1 VTLFSLSLHEPFRL
15 MPGLDP
21 TSIAL
26 RTVCEA
32 LARAAGRLLELEQGE
47 VLAEFR
53 PAMTTEGRQGRE
65 AEIFIYDTL
74 PGGAGFSSQLAPRG
88 LELFRTA
95 LHMMTDC
102 AGGCDAS
109 CYRCLRSFR
118 NKFEHAQIDRL
129 IGAQLLRHVLER
141 GVPPYD
147 RARVESSADLL
158 LSDLRQHLGNA
169 FACERDVQRQ
179 AIDGGTYR
187 IPIVLRRETSGAETW
202 IALASPITDSAP
214 AHAQLAQAPPTVLV
228 SIVCVDEL
236 MVRKNLPAAV
246 QFVLQQVR

>member
-1 VTLFSLSLHEPFRL
+1 
-15 MPGLDP
+15 
-21 TSIAL
+21 
-26 RTVCEA
+26 
-32 LARAAGRLLELEQGE
+32 
-47 VLAEFR
+47 
-53 PAMTTEGRQGRE
+53 
-65 AEIFIYDTL
+65 
-74 PGGAGFSSQLAPRG
+74 
-88 LELFRTA
+88 
-95 LHMMTDC
+95 
-102 AGGCDAS
+102 
-109 CYRCLRSFR
+109 
-118 NKFEHAQIDRL
+118 
-129 IGAQLLRHVLER
+129 
-141 GVPPYD
+141 
-147 RARVESSADLL
+147 VESSADLL

-202 IALASPITDSAP
+202 IALASTITDSAP